1 MVDPENPAVGMAD
14 LPGVAGKVVFFGAIV
29 FCFFQIITAAFSPL
43 SSIVLRSVHVGF
55 LLFLS
60 FLLFRLRPGD
70 VRRTVPWY
78 DWVLATTAF
87 ALGLYHWVFE
97 ADLIQRSGQPNTAD
111 IVVGSVVVVLVSE
124 ASRRIM
130 GWSLPLMC
138 AVFIP
143 YALFGRWLPNFLSH
157 RGFAFEQVIDQLY
170 LGTEGIYGV
179 PTFVSATYIFLF
191 ILFGAFLER
200 AGMIRL
206 FNDIALPDSRG
217 DRQHGRPDHAA
228 GDGGRRLH
236 HGRDDRRSLLRD
248 RPGRSR
254 RFSTTP
260 RRSGWCILRWDAA
273 TSSACRKRCART
285 RGAPSPASGICCC
298 R

>member
-1 MVDPENPAVGMAD
+1 MTAPETATSPAPRIVDPENPAVGMAD
-14 LPGVAGKVVFFGAIV
+14 LPGVAGRVVFFGAIV

-70 VRRTVPWY
+70 PRRTVPWY
-78 DWVLATTAF
+78 DWVLAVTAF

-97 ADLIQRSGQPNTAD
+97 ADLIQRAGQPDTTD
-111 IVVGSVVVVLVSE
+111 IVVGSLAVLLVFD
-124 ASRRIM
+124 AARRIM

-143 YALFGRWLPNFLSH
+143 YALFGRWLRSFLSH

-179 PTFVSATYIFLF
+179 PTFVSATY
-191 ILFGAFLER
+191 
-200 AGMIRL
+200 
-206 FNDIALPDSRG
+206 
-217 DRQHGRPDHAA
+217 
-228 GDGGRRLH
+228 
-236 HGRDDRRSLLRD
+236 
-248 RPGRSR
+248 
-254 RFSTTP
+254 
-260 RRSGWCILRWDAA
+260 
-273 TSSACRKRCART
+273 TSCSSCSAR
-285 RGAPSPASGICCC
+285 
-298 R
+298 